1 MEKQWQTDFWEK
13 GALFGLHW
21 GHIFICL
28 LKKHQKKL
36 KGKPICRMPVL
47 FLLNSIHFH

>member
-28 LKKHQKKL
+28 LKKHQKKQ